1 MANRKP
7 LDKRD
12 PEFLDQLYVIGM
24 SDKSIDDMTFSI
36 GDHQFLVRLLTSRDE
51 TLKADVK
58 KIFEDESKSLAAA
71 LANVISDQNKRMFG
85 ILDKQTLLIK
95 EIKERQLVMEGH
107 MSTLKK
113 DVSELKTWKANID
126 EAGKLM
132 DIGKWMK
139 VPAEVDGRLER
150 LERYASI
157 RWTLV
162 RWGVAILIAVMAALL
177 IHAYFPDFPKFLKL
191 AFNVI

>member
-71 LANVISDQNKRMFG
+71 LANVVSDQNKRMFG